1 MDWSPDEFF
10 AAQKRL
16 KRTMSI
22 DKYRNDAIV
31 VRTYKSTRTV
41 VPPSD
46 HTIKGIPSKTSLSN
60 LVFLLNNCDVPM
72 VSMHTLTYQLRVAKI
87 LMPEVASGMLQ
98 DALRRLR
105 KEGGKNYVWVREF
118 TKKGAVHYHIFSDYV
133 QESPDE
139 VDVEASRK
147 WSRWWAR
154 MTRRRTGNLV
164 GLDSQYHLMEV
175 GNGSDFIGCV
185 QIERLRDDAAGRYA
199 GKEGAKRFQ
208 KVAPQGWERA
218 GRWWANNQ
226 SLKCTPIRRCQV
238 RTSSLKG
245 ASVKLPDGKVLD
257 VPFKNQFGRG
267 KSVEALDDG
276 NTSEGSS

>member
-10 AAQKRL
+10 AEQKRL
-16 KRTMSI
+16 KRTMAI

-31 VRTYKSTRTV
+31 VRTYETTRTV

-46 HTIKGIPSKTSLSN
+46 HTIGGKPSKKSLSR
-60 LVFLLNNCDVPM
+60 LVFILNNCDVPM
-72 VSMHTLTYQLRVAKI
+72 VSMHTLTFQLRVAKI
-87 LMPEVASGMLQ
+87 LMPDVASGMLQ

-105 KEGGKNYVWVREF
+105 NEGGRNYVWVREF

-133 QESPDE
+133 QESSEE
-139 VDVEASRK
+139 VDVAASRK

-164 GLDSQYHLMEV
+164 GLDGQYRLMEV
-175 GNGSDFIGCV
+175 GNGKDFLGCV
-185 QIERLRDDAAGRYA
+185 QIERLRSDAAGRYA

-208 KVAPQGWERA
+208 KVAPQGWEKA

-226 SLKCTPIRRCQV
+226 ALKCTPVRRCQV

-245 ASVKLPDGKVLD
+245 AKVKLPNGKVLD

-267 KSVEALDDG
+267 KSVEASDG
-276 NTSEGSS
+276 SE

>member
-16 KRTMSI
+16 KRTMSV

-31 VRTYKSTRTV
+31 VRSYKSNRTV

-46 HTIKGIPSKTSLSN
+46 HRVKGMPSKTSLSN

-72 VSMHTLTYQLRVAKI
+72 ASMHTLTYQLRVAKI
-87 LMPEVASGMLQ
+87 LTPDVASGMLQ

-118 TKKGAVHYHIFSDYV
+118 TKKGAVHYHIFSDFV
-133 QESPDE
+133 QQSEDE
-139 VDVEASRK
+139 VDLDLSRK

-154 MTRRRTGNLV
+154 MTRRRTGDLV
-164 GLDSQYHLMEV
+164 GLDEQYRLMEV

-185 QIERLRDDAAGRYA
+185 RVERLRSDAAGRYA

-208 KVAPQGWERA
+208 KMAPPGWEIA

-226 SLKCTPIRRCQV
+226 SLKCTPLRRVQV
-238 RTSSLKG
+238 RTSSLK
-245 ASVKLPDGKVLD
+245 SSIVKLPNGDSLD

-267 KSVEALDDG
+267 RSVEDG
-276 NTSEGSS
+276 D